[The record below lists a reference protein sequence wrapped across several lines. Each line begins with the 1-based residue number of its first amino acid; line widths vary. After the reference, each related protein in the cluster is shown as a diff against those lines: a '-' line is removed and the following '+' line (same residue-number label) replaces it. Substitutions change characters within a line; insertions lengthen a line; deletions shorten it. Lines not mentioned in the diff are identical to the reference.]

1 MNEIILNINWLAVV
15 VGAIVSYLL
24 GWLWYSPKMF
34 GTKWMEGV
42 GVSCDDPSAPPPVA
56 PMVTQAIGTFL
67 LAWVVGVTATHTAL
81 TTIILI
87 TATFI
92 FLLAAAGMFAQKSCY
107 AIGVEVAYIIAMV
120 VIMIVCQA
128 IL

>member
-1 MNEIILNINWLAVV
+1 MGEITLNINWLAVA
-15 VGAIVSYLL
+15 VGAVIAYLL

-34 GTKWMEGV
+34 GTKWAEGV

-67 LAWVVGVTATHTAL
+67 LAWVVGVTATHNAL

-87 TATFI
+87 VVTYL
-92 FLLAAAGMFAQKSCY
+92 FLLIAAGLFAQKSCY
-107 AIGVEVAYIIAMV
+107 AIGVEVGYVISMV
-120 VIMIVCQA
+120 VIMIACQA

>member
-1 MNEIILNINWLAVV
+1 MSEIILNINWLAVA
-15 VGAIVSYLL
+15 VGAVIAYLL

-34 GTKWMEGV
+34 GTKWAEGV

-67 LAWVVGVTATHTAL
+67 LAWVVGVTATHNAL
-81 TTIILI
+81 ATIILI
-87 TATFI
+87 VVTYL
-92 FLLAAAGMFAQKSCY
+92 FLLIAAGLFAQKSCY
-107 AIGVEVAYIIAMV
+107 AIGVEVGYVISMV
-120 VIMIVCQA
+120 AIMIACQA